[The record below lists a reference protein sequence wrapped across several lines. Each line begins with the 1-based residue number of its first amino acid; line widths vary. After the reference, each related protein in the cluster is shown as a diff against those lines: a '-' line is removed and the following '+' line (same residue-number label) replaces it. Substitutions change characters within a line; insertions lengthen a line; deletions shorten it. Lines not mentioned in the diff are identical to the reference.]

1 MIIITANAQRH
12 KIGVALVL
20 LSMSCL
26 VAASSLQRYFIS
38 PMGEANW
45 RASGNPLR
53 CGLSLEVPNFGRAYF
68 EQYATKDPHFIL
80 HKYQQS
86 PGYEPAKVSAV
97 PPIWKPHGR
106 SFFISQTRVKPGKYG
121 FYLPRNPTLK
131 MLNYLAEGYK
141 TIFQYR
147 SHEGFI
153 VTVALSPI
161 NFQTQYKEY
170 IKCVGFLL
178 PFNYEEIRH
187 LNFTFPTGGWELT
200 DADKS
205 LLDKVVKYTFVDRRV
220 KTVRIAGYT
229 DDSGRQ
235 SVNNAVSEQRARA
248 VEKYLLA
255 QRINPKL
262 ISVTWFG
269 EAKPVADNNDL
280 EGQKENR
287 RVTID
292 VIIK

>member
-1 MIIITANAQRH
+1 MIIINANTQSFKSLFAT
-12 KIGVALVL
+12 GLL
-20 LSMSCL
+20 LSSCL
-26 VAASSLQRYFIS
+26 ACSASLQRYFIS

-45 RASGNPLR
+45 RSSGNPLR

-86 PGYEPAKVSAV
+86 PGYEPAKVRAV
-97 PPIWKPHGR
+97 PPVWKPGGR
-106 SFFISQTRVKPGKYG
+106 SFFIVQTRVKPGKYG
-121 FYLPRNPTLK
+121 FYLSRVPALK

-141 TIFQYR
+141 TIFRYR

-153 VTVALSPI
+153 VTVALSPV
-161 NFQTQYKEY
+161 NFQDEY
-170 IKCVGFLL
+170 SDYIECVGHLL
-178 PFNYEEIRH
+178 SFSYEDIKH
-187 LNFTFPTGGWELT
+187 LDFQFPTGGWVLT
-200 DADKS
+200 DKDKT

-220 KTVRIAGYT
+220 KKVRIAGYT
-229 DDSGRQ
+229 DDSGRR

-248 VEKYLLA
+248 VENYLLQ

-262 ISVTWFG
+262 LSVTWYG
-269 EAKPVADNNDL
+269 ETRPIADNNDV